1 MCIRDSA
8 YTGPQN
14 HSILKNLD
22 PLNSANL
29 VDLDSLKSVVKVLI
43 LTSNNNELLS
53 KKLSELDVYVN
64 KHRNENVLDISPKGI
79 HKWAALKMLGIDK
92 GDYIAFGND
101 SNDISMFENA
111 LYTVMVGH
119 HEELSSFA
127 KESIESEENLD
138 LKIVEKIEEIAN
150 KDISDFYAE
159 KIY

>member
-1 MCIRDSA
+1 
-8 YTGPQN
+8 

-29 VDLDSLKSVVKVLI
+29 VNLDSLKSVVKVLI
-43 LTSNNNELLS
+43 LTSNNNKLLS
-53 KKLSELDVYVN
+53 KKLNELDVYVN
-64 KHRNENVLDISPKGI
+64 KHGNENVLDISPKGI

-119 HEELSSFA
+119 HEELRSFA
-127 KESIESEENLD
+127 KE
-138 LKIVEKIEEIAN
+138 
-150 KDISDFYAE
+150 F
-159 KIY
+159 